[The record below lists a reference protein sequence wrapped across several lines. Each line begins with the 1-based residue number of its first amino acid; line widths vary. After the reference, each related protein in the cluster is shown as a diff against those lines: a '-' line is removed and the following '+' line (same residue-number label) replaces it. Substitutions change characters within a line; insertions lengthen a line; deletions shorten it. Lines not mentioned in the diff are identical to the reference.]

1 MMSRRVLVT
10 MCALSLATLLGSSN
24 ANAQTG
30 EQTGT
35 QFYMAYRAAFAKAS
49 KVEELFPFMGT
60 AQRAQVEKTPA
71 AERPEMFKMIKA
83 FNTFTNVKVTKE
95 TKTATGATLEVE
107 GVSEDKAKATATVE
121 LIREGNAWKI
131 GKESW
136 KQGP

>member
-24 ANAQTG
+24 ASAQTA

-35 QFYMAYRAAFAKAS
+35 QFYMAFRAAFAKAS
-49 KVEELFPFMGT
+49 KFEELLPFMGA

-131 GKESW
+131 GRESW
-136 KQGP
+136 KQ

>member
-10 MCALSLATLLGSSN
+10 MCALAIATLLGGSQ
-24 ANAQTG
+24 ATAQTG

-35 QFYMAYRAAFAKAS
+35 QFYMAYRAAFAKAT
-49 KVEELFPFMGT
+49 KVEELLPFMGA

-71 AERPEMFKMIKA
+71 AERAEMFKMIKA
-83 FNTFTNVKVTKE
+83 FNTYTNVKVTKE

-107 GVSEDKAKATATVE
+107 GIDEEKKKAAATVE

-136 KQGP
+136 KQ

>member
-10 MCALSLATLLGSSN
+10 MCALSLATLLGGSQ

-35 QFYMAYRAAFAKAS
+35 QFYMAYRAAFAKAA
-49 KVEELFPFMGT
+49 KVEELFPFMG
-60 AQRAQVEKTPA
+60 ASQRAQVEKTPA

-83 FNTFTNVKVTKE
+83 FNTYTNVKVTKE

-107 GVSEDKAKATATVE
+107 GIDEEKKKATATVE

-131 GKESW
+131 GRESW
-136 KQGP
+136 KQ

>member
-10 MCALSLATLLGSSN
+10 MCALSLATLLGGSK

-35 QFYMAYRAAFAKAS
+35 QFYMSYRAAFAKAS
-49 KVEELFPFMGT
+49 KVEELFPFMGV
-60 AQRAQVEKTPA
+60 AQRAQVEKIPA
-71 AERPEMFKMIKA
+71 AERPEMFKMMKA

-107 GVSEDKAKATATVE
+107 GISEDKAKATATVD

-136 KQGP
+136 KQ

>member
-24 ANAQTG
+24 ASAQTG

-49 KVEELFPFMGT
+49 KVEELFPFMGA

-83 FNTFTNVKVTKE
+83 FNAFTNVKVTKE

-121 LIREGNAWKI
+121 LIREGSAWKI
-131 GKESW
+131 GRESW
-136 KQGP
+136 KQ

>member
-49 KVEELFPFMGT
+49 KVEELFPFMGA

-131 GKESW
+131 GRESW
-136 KQGP
+136 KQ

>member
-24 ANAQTG
+24 AGAQTG

-60 AQRAQVEKTPA
+60 AQRSQVEKTPA

-131 GKESW
+131 GRESW
-136 KQGP
+136 KQ